1 MPYLSYL
8 SVFCPAAPTENASIQ
23 HERANTPRE
32 PRPRAWV
39 RPRSCSRPTCRL
51 RRRFDKPRSRAPS
64 SPPSSPGLS
73 LYASLYIHIIPIPR
87 DRTTYR
93 CTTDDTSIHVTE
105 HREETGYFDAK
116 DIRVESKRKR
126 NGTAVRYEFGP
137 RRTEATSK
145 ERERERGNRSHGE
158 TWPRC
163 GLYLKDG
170 RGGSRSYVRT
180 YVARRAVR
188 SRIVK

>member
-1 MPYLSYL
+1 MPLYNTREPTLLESPGRARG
-8 SVFCPAAPTENASIQ
+8 SVPGAVQGLPAACVVASTNRD
-23 HERANTPRE
+23 RALLP
-32 PRPRAWV
+32 PLP
-39 RPRSCSRPTCRL
+39 
-51 RRRFDKPRSRAPS
+51 
-64 SPPSSPGLS
+64 PPSSPGLS

-180 YVARRAVR
+180 YVRG
-188 SRIVK
+188 STSCP

>member
-64 SPPSSPGLS
+64 PPPSSPGLS
-73 LYASLYIHIIPIPR
+73 LYGSLYIHIIPIPR

-93 CTTDDTSIHVTE
+93 CTTDDTRNRTQRRNGIFRCERYSSRIEKETE
-105 HREETGYFDAK
+105 
-116 DIRVESKRKR
+116 R
-126 NGTAVRYEFGP
+126 NGTSLGHVERRP
-137 RRTEATSK
+137 RRK
-145 ERERERGNRSHGE
+145 REREREEIVATVKR
-158 TWPRC
+158 
-163 GLYLKDG
+163 G
-170 RGGSRSYVRT
+170 RGVGYT
-180 YVARRAVR
+180 
-188 SRIVK
+188 